1 MWLESYMSNS
11 IKFQSFL
18 VPRIQN
24 ELNLT
29 QFGSLNFNS
38 NSVLNFEKLQWG
50 NLFPISIPTHPYFI
64 WKISTTEDHFWL
76 VQIQRNLKIIW
87 KKHYAASGPPVSLL
101 FPCQAP
107 LACPVAV
114 WNSAAAFPYQRRAAP
129 LVPVRAPTLEPH
141 RERFP
146 GYKTPSPHRPP
157 FLFSQWSNARLRPG
171 RHAGEEAS
179 RGWAGQAA
187 PDSLAVGLRAKFGPT
202 AGFIFLLYFRI
213 LLNLRI

>member
-1 MWLESYMSNS
+1 MRKFVPYFNTYTPIFYLKNFDHRRPFLTSSNS
-11 IKFQSFL
+11 K
-18 VPRIQN
+18 
-24 ELNLT
+24 
-29 QFGSLNFNS
+29 QFENYL
-38 NSVLNFEKLQWG
+38 
-50 NLFPISIPTHPYFI
+50 
-64 WKISTTEDHFWL
+64 
-76 VQIQRNLKIIW
+76 

-101 FPCQAP
+101 FPYQAP
-107 LACPVAV
+107 LACPITV

-157 FLFSQWSNARLRPG
+157 FLFSQWSNARLRPS

-202 AGFIFLLYFRI
+202 AGFIFLYIFEFF
-213 LLNLRI
+213 